1 MPRLIHIAPQ
11 SEAAKIRR
19 NGIRARRIKDWI
31 DGHDRFVWAFQVLE
45 SYTLTHQWMRE
56 LKRLG
61 ATTLAAFTIKIPD
74 NEPVFVRHFA
84 SAPCGTSAAE
94 AVRTIRNAGDQR
106 GFEVI
111 IPRRIDPKEIETARV
126 LPRAI
131 GWRYAPSAEGQP
143 MKTCDCPYCMP
154 RGEVKAARYRNR
166 VAEAM
171 RRQGIASTNAPYAR
185 DGADEDAMDQ
195 S

>member
-1 MPRLIHIAPQ
+1 
-11 SEAAKIRR
+11 
-19 NGIRARRIKDWI
+19 
-31 DGHDRFVWAFQVLE
+31 
-45 SYTLTHQWMRE
+45 MRE